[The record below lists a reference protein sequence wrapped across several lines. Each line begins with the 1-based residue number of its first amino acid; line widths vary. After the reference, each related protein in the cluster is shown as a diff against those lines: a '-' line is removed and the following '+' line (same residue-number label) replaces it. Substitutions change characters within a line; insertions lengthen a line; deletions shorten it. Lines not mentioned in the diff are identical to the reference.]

1 MVAIIPSISNELRAT
16 PKTWQHLREF
26 KTSGQSGTLV
36 HITCIIL
43 RRYNLGFKF
52 KLSIDRKWIK

>member
-16 PKTWQHLREF
+16 PKAWQHLGEF

-36 HITCIIL
+36 HITCIIH
-43 RRYNLGFKF
+43 RRYNLGLKS
-52 KLSIDRKWIK
+52 KLSIN